1 MVEAYRQFAFVSSVL
16 GGFAFLFFAAILPS
30 PATHRSAPWAAAT
43 ALAAAIGLLTVT
55 LGSTFGAA
63 ALADLPVGASSPP
76 AIAGHHRAL
85 SLLFLGS
92 LYLLLVSFGVSGFIR
107 SRHMGRITV
116 ALAVAGALAVTWAIS
131 PFIS

>member
-1 MVEAYRQFAFVSSVL
+1 MAEAYRQFAFVSSVL
-16 GGFAFLFFAAILPS
+16 GGFAFLFFAAILPV
-30 PATHRSAPWAAAT
+30 PATHRSAPWAAGT

-63 ALADLPVGASSPP
+63 ALANLPVGASAPP

-85 SLLFLGS
+85 SLMFLGS

-116 ALAVAGALAVTWAIS
+116 ALAVAGAMAVAWAIS
-131 PFIS
+131 PFVS